1 MPNVGI
7 TGNFDAVKRKI
18 ALTKQQIINAT
29 KAGMRNGMHEI
40 NQTQVRTQMRGR
52 PGLNMRHG
60 GGAGLSGSWF
70 VREIHGISDSV
81 YRLATRSKYAA
92 VHQYGDGGKVFAKK
106 SKMLAIPISPQ
117 AQGKS
122 PRDFHDLIM
131 ISRPGHPP
139 LLVRQYRKGGAAR
152 TAGAERQIVRE
163 DIMFVL
169 KRSVKIP
176 KRLHLL
182 EHFRSQGRQIIL
194 QNILRQMKKVAEIK
208 GTK

>member
-7 TGNFDAVKRKI
+7 TGNFDAVKHKL

-29 KAGMRNGMHEI
+29 KAGMRAGMHEI
-40 NQTQVRTQMRGR
+40 NQIQVRTQMRGR

-70 VREIHGISDSV
+70 VREIHGLSDSV

-92 VHQYGDGGKVFAKK
+92 VHQYGGTIRPKHAGA
-106 SKMLAIPISPQ
+106 LAVPVSPQ
-117 AQGKS
+117 AQDKG
-122 PRDFHDLIM
+122 PREFNDLVM
-131 ISRPGHPP
+131 VSRPGHPP
-139 LLVRQYRKGGAAR
+139 LLIRKRRRGEVKGL
-152 TAGAERQIVRE
+152 AGSGEGQIYRE

-169 KRSVKIP
+169 KKSVNMP

-182 EHFRSQGRQIIL
+182 EHFKSQGRQIIL
-194 QNILRQMKKVAEIK
+194 QNILRQMKKIAAPK